1 MQTFPEFQIDDI
13 KIQDVILKRNFAI
26 LTNFYG
32 GQVFW
37 FLSF

>member
-13 KIQDVILKRNFAI
+13 KIQDVILKRNLTI

-32 GQVFW
+32 GQVF
-37 FLSF
+37 